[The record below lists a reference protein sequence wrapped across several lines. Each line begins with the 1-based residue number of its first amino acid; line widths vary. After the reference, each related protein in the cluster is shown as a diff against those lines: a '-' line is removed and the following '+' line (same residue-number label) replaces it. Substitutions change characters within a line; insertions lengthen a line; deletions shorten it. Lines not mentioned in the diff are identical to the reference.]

1 MKRKKYI
8 YTNRRHSER
17 AIMGTILGLI
27 SLVSIAAAVILSYRS
42 GGEIPTGYGVTGVLA
57 AVYSIVGLLL
67 GVVTVHD
74 KAYFMIFPVLAI
86 CLNLA
91 VLAALVVLVNMG
103 L

>member
-17 AIMGTILGLI
+17 AIMGTILGI
-27 SLVSIAAAVILSYRS
+27 ISIASIVVAVFLSYRS

-57 AVYSIVGLLL
+57 AVYSGAGLLL

-74 KAYFMIFPVLAI
+74 KAYFAMFPILAI

-91 VLAALVVLVNMG
+91 SLAALAVLINIG